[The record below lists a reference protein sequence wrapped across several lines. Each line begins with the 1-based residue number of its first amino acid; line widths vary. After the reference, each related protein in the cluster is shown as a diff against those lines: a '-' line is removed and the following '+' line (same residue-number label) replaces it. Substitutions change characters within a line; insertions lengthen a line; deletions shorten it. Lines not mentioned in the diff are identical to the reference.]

1 MQKRPVNKLIK
12 ILEKQR
18 DSIYDITDEF
28 SNVRFQTEDYIFE
41 RSETWPESKNGSA
54 FVDRFED
61 FIDLEDEFQ
70 ELIQQLEYDLN
81 HIIDSLEQLN
91 ER

>member
-41 RSETWPESKNGSA
+41 RSETWPESKIGSE
-54 FVDRFED
+54 FVDRFEN

>member
-12 ILEKQR
+12 IIEKQR
-18 DSIYDITDEF
+18 DSIYDITDQF
-28 SNVRFQTEDYIFE
+28 SEVRFQTEDYIYG
-41 RSETWPESKNGSA
+41 RSETWPESKNGSV

-61 FIDLEDEFQ
+61 FKDLEDEFE
-70 ELIQQLEYDLN
+70 ELIHQLETDLN